1 MFDITGKERDT
12 ESGLDYFGARYYGSA
27 LGRFSSPDP
36 IFFQKEM
43 LLDPQRFNLY
53 GYVRNN
59 PLSATDP
66 TGETIQLTGDTDD
79 ERKKQL
85 AAIQSAVGKNATVGI
100 KQDDNGNYNV
110 TISGDT
116 TKGPA
121 KDFASIIG
129 NSEVAKFSL
138 VSKYDTLAT
147 DGMSLSQHGAV
158 GEAGRDPSGQLRVY
172 VQNESIPNVDGSKF
186 DFSNSGLG
194 TTIFDRI
201 FGVSADTGTETGHEF
216 GHALYLMNNGRSG
229 SFDQGKSNKAALD
242 LENKVRQNRDPS
254 APVRAVH

>member
-1 MFDITGKERDT
+1 MNAYQPSTAPSYVYDSTYASFQGARTRIFSYDSSANNIPLVSLEISPRHVPKFRQFTGKEHDS
-12 ESGLDYFGARYYGSA
+12 ESSLEYFGARYYGSA
-27 LGRFSSPDP
+27 LGRFTSPDP

-43 LLDPQRFNLY
+43 LRDPQRFNLY

-158 GEAGRDPSGQLRVY
+158 GEAGRDSSGQLRLC
-172 VQNESIPNVDGSKF
+172 S
-186 DFSNSGLG
+186 
-194 TTIFDRI
+194 R
-201 FGVSADTGTETGHEF
+201 
-216 GHALYLMNNGRSG
+216 
-229 SFDQGKSNKAALD
+229 
-242 LENKVRQNRDPS
+242 
-254 APVRAVH
+254 